1 LPIYEGTAD
10 KTLNK
15 GIGHLEKTSLPT
27 NNYAYHSVLVGHTG
41 ISTKKFFDDLSNLNI
56 GDEFVVTILN
66 ESFKYKIYEIKKV
79 LPNQTKD
86 LKVQENRKLVT
97 LVTCTPKFVN
107 SHRLLVMG
115 EAI

>member
-1 LPIYEGTAD
+1 M
-10 KTLNK
+10 K
-15 GIGHLEKTSLPT
+15 
-27 NNYAYHSVLVGHTG
+27 
-41 ISTKKFFDDLSNLNI
+41 I

-66 ESFKYKIYEIKKV
+66 DSFKYKIYDIKKV

-86 LKVQENRKLVT
+86 LKVQKNRKLVT

-115 EAI
+115 EII